1 MKASF
6 SYGKQVIDDPINQA
20 GIRLMQHR
28 EIGEAITKLA
38 EQDTTEHIQ
47 QHMLTGR
54 QGRQADQ
61 TRHNQCQY
69 APRKGNPLVP
79 TNADPAE
86 PGNHT
91 MKRRKDII
99 SGVNPIQKPH
109 EAVPYCHSVYL
120 RSSDCRGEKQ
130 KNEKTN
136 AFSEKIGTEKTIC
149 PFPGQPR
156 DKAVHGKPEKKA
168 AEIDAYRPG
177 DEWKCGIDGKCQR
190 KVMEVL
196 C

>member
-28 EIGEAITKLA
+28 EIGAAIAKLA

-61 TRHNQCQY
+61 HRHNQCQY

-91 MKRRKDII
+91 VKRRKDII

-109 EAVPYCHSVYL
+109 ETVPCCHSVYL

-156 DKAVHGKPEKKA
+156 DKVVDGKPEKKA
-168 AEIDAYRPG
+168 AEIDAYCPG